1 MLIII
6 VKLNFHFKI
15 CSFFLFEKLNNT
27 IKVIKAF
34 KMINSNPNLYV
45 PKIPKSPFCI
55 PGEPYEKYHKT
66 NVTPIAK
73 KQINGTS
80 RSLIYRFV
88 IIPKKKTP
96 IKGPYVN
103 PANFINKLIAES
115 VVLYLRIITVN
126 IIIKDIKIWTNFRVI
141 SERDNEDVLSFSTIF
156 KKSTE
161 KDVVKEVKAESALE
175 YAAAINPNKNNI
187 PIIFPAPSLNATAEN
202 NKSGLS
208 NFISFISAYI

>member
-66 NVTPIAK
+66 NVIHIAK
-73 KQINGTS
+73 KQINGIS
-80 RSLIYRFV
+80 ISLIYRCV

-96 IKGPYVN
+96 IKGP
-103 PANFINKLIAES
+103 
-115 VVLYLRIITVN
+115 
-126 IIIKDIKIWTNFRVI
+126 
-141 SERDNEDVLSFSTIF
+141 
-156 KKSTE
+156 
-161 KDVVKEVKAESALE
+161 
-175 YAAAINPNKNNI
+175 
-187 PIIFPAPSLNATAEN
+187 
-202 NKSGLS
+202 
-208 NFISFISAYI
+208 